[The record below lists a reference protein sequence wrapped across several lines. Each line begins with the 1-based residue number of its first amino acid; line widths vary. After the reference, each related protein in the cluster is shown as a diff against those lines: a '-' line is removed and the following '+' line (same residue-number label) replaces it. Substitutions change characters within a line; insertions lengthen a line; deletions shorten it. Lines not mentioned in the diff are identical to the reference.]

1 MNEVDPLIFHC
12 ICFVCDTNMYFS
24 NRESLNKRVF
34 DFAAHMDAESD
45 SNEEINELR
54 VGFATIKLSKE
65 TKSSIQA
72 PWSKAIIIKVF
83 GRTVGFT
90 FLHAKIMGLWKP
102 TGRLDM
108 VDLGK
113 DFFLVRYSV

>member
-1 MNEVDPLIFHC
+1 M
-12 ICFVCDTNMYFS
+12 
-24 NRESLNKRVF
+24 F

-54 VGFATIKLSKE
+54 GGGGFATIKLSKE